1 MPTPRRI
8 IELIAK
14 AMRKP
19 PHVVAV
25 RLLAEARL
33 RWEAFTVPRSGSS
46 LQFDDVLRDVGVKD
60 LASLIKRLRSRPFV
74 AAWDDVSSADLEAL
88 VPGEVARLQARAY
101 AALRNE
107 VDLLGSGPTSLGA
120 TIDWHRD
127 HKSGRRWDAAFYGVI
142 RYGDPKGGS
151 DVKVPWEI
159 SRLQWLMPAAQM
171 YLLTRDER
179 YAAHVRLVVDHWIA
193 ENPYGGS
200 VNWTCTMEVALRIL
214 SWTFFDRALA
224 GSTAWDDHAFQKRF
238 LLSLYEHGHFTERHL
253 EFSDVNGN
261 HYTADAAG
269 LVFAG
274 LYFGGSGRSSWWADR
289 GWRILET
296 ELPRQVSSD
305 GADFEASVPYHRLV
319 FELFFLPA
327 LYRIRHDLPVAPAY
341 RDRVASMAYF
351 TAAYTHPDGLV
362 PLVGDADD
370 ARALP
375 FGTQPLNDHRYL
387 IGWVYVVWDVAD
399 LATVTAGSRA
409 ESAWLLGARAAS
421 ALPAQDHGAMK
432 SKALVEAG
440 YYVMR
445 GSGHHVFIDCAPVGL
460 AGLGGHGHNDCL
472 AFTASLD
479 GTPLVVDSGAFVYT
493 LSYSDRNHFRST
505 GVHNTPQVDGEEINR
520 FISPL
525 HLWNMHYDAIPEVRK
540 WRLGN
545 HVDVFVGSHQ
555 GYRRLTAPVTPV
567 RSIVLDKTLGALL
580 VSDAFEGSGA
590 HQVSI
595 PLHLHP
601 GVQVRIEGSYVELT
615 AEGKR
620 FGLVFRGTGWTVYL
634 EPARYSPSYG
644 LEILTSRLIWR
655 TNSIAHPLTIL
666 LGGAMAE
673 ADIDRCARALLAEAC
688 LDLSRWTSNG

>member
-1 MPTPRRI
+1 M
-8 IELIAK
+8 AK

-19 PHVVAV
+19 PHVVAD
-25 RLLAEARL
+25 RILAEAKL
-33 RWEAFTVPRSGSS
+33 RWEAYTVPRSGSS
-46 LQFDDVLRDVGVKD
+46 LRFDDVLRDAGVRD
-60 LASLIKRLRSRPFV
+60 IATLMDRIRSRPFV
-74 AAWDDVSSADLEAL
+74 AAWENLSSADLDVL
-88 VPGEVARLQARAY
+88 VPGEVARLRARAD

-107 VDLLGSGPTSLGA
+107 VDLLGSGPTRLGE

-127 HKSGRRWDAAFYGVI
+127 HKSGRRWDAKFYGAI

-159 SRLQWLMPAAQM
+159 SRLHWLMPAAQM

-179 YAAHVRLVVDHWIA
+179 YAAHVRSVIDHWIA

-224 GSTAWDDHAFQKRF
+224 GSTAWDDHAFQERF
-238 LLSLYEHGHFTERHL
+238 LLSLYEHGHFTDGHL
-253 EFSDVNGN
+253 EFSDINGN

-274 LYFGGSGRSSWWADR
+274 LYFGGHRRSSRWADR

-305 GADFEASVPYHRLV
+305 GADFEASVAYHRLV
-319 FELFFLPA
+319 FELFFLPT
-327 LYRIRHDLPVAPAY
+327 LYRVRQHLPVAPEY
-341 RDRVASMAYF
+341 RERVTNMARF
-351 TAAYTHPDGLV
+351 TAAYTQPDGLV

-370 ARALP
+370 ARAMP

-387 IGWVYVVWDVAD
+387 IGWVHGIWGEAD
-399 LATVTAGSRA
+399 LAPTTADSRA

-421 ALPAQDHGAMK
+421 ALPVREHGTTP
-432 SKALVEAG
+432 STALVEAG

-460 AGLGGHGHNDCL
+460 AGRGGHGHNDCL
-472 AFTASLD
+472 AYTASLD
-479 GTPLVVDSGAFVYT
+479 GTPLIVDSGAFVYT
-493 LSYSDRNHFRST
+493 LSYADRNHFRST
-505 GVHNTPQVDGEEINR
+505 GVHNTPQLDGEEINR

-525 HLWNMHYDAIPEVRK
+525 HLWNMHYDAIPEVRE
-540 WRLGN
+540 WRASDD
-545 HVDVFVGSHQ
+545 VDVFVGSHQ

-601 GVQVRIEGSYVELT
+601 GVKVRIEGSSIELT

-620 FGLVFRGTGWTVYL
+620 FGLVFRGAGWTVSL
-634 EPARYSPSYG
+634 ELARYSPSYG
-644 LEILTSRLIWR
+644 VEIPTSRLVWR
-655 TNSIAHPLTIL
+655 ATSIAHPLTMIV
-666 LGGAMAE
+666 GGTMAA
-673 ADIDRCARALLAEAC
+673 ADIDRRAKALLAEAR
-688 LDLSRWTSNG
+688 LDLARWTLNG